1 MANETNTTDNQ
12 EINLTHISQKA
23 RGYFSK
29 VNDSFFDGILFLK
42 RNIIIVTILV
52 IVGVA
57 YGYFIDKQE
66 HKYQHKVFLTPNFSS
81 TDYLY
86 KEIEN
91 LNFKIYDDSFV
102 EKTKVNKGGKLIS
115 FKLEPVLDVYGFV
128 DNPEK
133 DKDENDRTYY
143 LIKLMSENSDLSKI
157 LENEMTSRN
166 FKKHLLTITTN
177 DRVSAEQDIQPILDY
192 LNADP
197 YYSKMREEGIKNLD
211 AKIAAN
217 EVTINQIN
225 GILDGTAS
233 SQGKSA
239 NNMYVDNTD
248 VFELVKLKEKLVR
261 EQGRSNIDKLNFTKT
276 IKDNSMTLNM
286 DKVGFTTGKMK
297 FIIPIILLLVF
308 VALVRF
314 KNYYKSQINKR
325 SRTTVNA

>member
-1 MANETNTTDNQ
+1 MSNETNTTDNQ

-23 RGYFSK
+23 KGYFSRL
-29 VNDSFFDGILFLK
+29 NDSFFDGILFLK
-42 RNIIIVTILV
+42 RNIIIVAILV
-52 IVGVA
+52 IIGVA
-57 YGYFIDKQE
+57 YGFYKDNQD
-66 HKYQHKVFLTPNFSS
+66 HRYQHKVFLIPNFSS

-91 LNFKIYDDSFV
+91 LNSKIYDDSFV
-102 EKTKVNKGGKLIS
+102 EKTKINKGKKLVS

-166 FKKHLLTITTN
+166 FKKHLLTITTK
-177 DRVSAEQDIQPILDY
+177 DKLSAEQDIKPILDY

-197 YYSKMREEGIKNLD
+197 YYAKMREEGIKNLD

-217 EVTINQIN
+217 EIMINQIN
-225 GILDGTAS
+225 GILDSTAS
-233 SQGKSA
+233 NPGKSA
-239 NNMYVDNTD
+239 NNMYVDNTN

-276 IKDNSMTLNM
+276 IKDSSMTLNM

-314 KNYYKSQINKR
+314 KNYYKNQVDKR
-325 SRTTVNA
+325 KKAVTN

>member
-1 MANETNTTDNQ
+1 MSNEANTTDNQ
-12 EINLTHISQKA
+12 EINLTHISHKA
-23 RGYFSK
+23 KGYFSK
-29 VNDSFFDGILFLK
+29 LNDSFFDGILFLK
-42 RNIIIVTILV
+42 RNIIIVAILV
-52 IVGVA
+52 IVGAA
-57 YGYFIDKQE
+57 YGFFIDKEE
-66 HKYQHKVFLTPNFSS
+66 HRYEHKVFLIPNFSS

-91 LNFKIYDDSFV
+91 LNFKIYDGSFV
-102 EKTKVNKGGKLIS
+102 EKTKINKDGKLVS
-115 FKLEPVLDVYGFV
+115 FKLEPVLDVYSFV

-166 FKKHLLTITTN
+166 FKKHLLTITTK
-177 DRVSAEQDIQPILDY
+177 DRLSAEQDIKPILDY

-197 YYSKMREEGIKNLD
+197 YYIKMREEGIKNLD

-217 EVTINQIN
+217 ETTINQIN

-233 SQGKSA
+233 NPGKSA

-276 IKDNSMTLNM
+276 IKDSSMTLNM
-286 DKVGFTTGKMK
+286 DKVGLTTGKMK

-314 KNYYKSQINKR
+314 KNYYKSQVNKR
-325 SRTTVNA
+325 TALSNN